1 MNIDEFLNAD
11 TLKSM
16 KENVKSKLD
25 HDSYGPES
33 RKKPKLASTD
43 HLNEEEKIRILKML
57 ENEPELEKFNE
68 LQLKKLLNQLEKKVT
83 RNQEMRIKFPDTP
96 EKFMESEIELNE
108 IIQEMHVISSRPDLY
123 SALIESNCIQLLLGL
138 LSHENIDICTAV
150 ISLLQ
155 EVTDLESNSLE
166 GLENVRAIIEFL
178 CEQQIFSLLVSN
190 LERFDEKNKDEAE
203 GVHNSLAIV
212 ENIIE
217 LKPQLSMDA
226 TKQVFF
232 QWLLKRIKVKGS
244 FDNNKLYAAE
254 LLSILVQSQDDNR
267 TLLGDLDG
275 IDILLQQ
282 LAYYKKHDPATGD
295 ESEYMENLFN
305 TLCSCLMLPT
315 NRAKFL
321 KGEGLQLMRLILREQ
336 KIARNSALKVLSY
349 AMNNLEGK
357 ESCQAFVDML
367 GLGVLFPLFM
377 KPIKT
382 GGKKKNSFNNEE
394 HLCSIIASLLK
405 NCTDNSKLRVMQKFT
420 ENDYEKVDRL
430 MELYFKYAE
439 EVRREDERIVDEE
452 ENDEEDEEDVQVENY
467 MRRLENGLFALQSI
481 AYIIADISV
490 NGPYG
495 VQNRIMKLLNLRKE
509 PKTKLVEVLKEY
521 QQNIGD
527 SASVKNSASYQE
539 EHERIQE
546 LIEKF

>member
-1 MNIDEFLNAD
+1 M
-11 TLKSM
+11 
-16 KENVKSKLD
+16 
-25 HDSYGPES
+25 
-33 RKKPKLASTD
+33 
-43 HLNEEEKIRILKML
+43 
-57 ENEPELEKFNE
+57 
-68 LQLKKLLNQLEKKVT
+68 
-83 RNQEMRIKFPDTP
+83 
-96 EKFMESEIELNE
+96 
-108 IIQEMHVISSRPDLY
+108 
-123 SALIESNCIQLLLGL
+123 
-138 LSHENIDICTAV
+138 
-150 ISLLQ
+150 
-155 EVTDLESNSLE
+155 
-166 GLENVRAIIEFL
+166 
-178 CEQQIFSLLVSN
+178 
-190 LERFDEKNKDEAE
+190 
-203 GVHNSLAIV
+203 
-212 ENIIE
+212 
-217 LKPQLSMDA
+217 
-226 TKQVFF
+226 
-232 QWLLKRIKVKGS
+232 
-244 FDNNKLYAAE
+244 
-254 LLSILVQSQDDNR
+254 
-267 TLLGDLDG
+267 LGDLDG